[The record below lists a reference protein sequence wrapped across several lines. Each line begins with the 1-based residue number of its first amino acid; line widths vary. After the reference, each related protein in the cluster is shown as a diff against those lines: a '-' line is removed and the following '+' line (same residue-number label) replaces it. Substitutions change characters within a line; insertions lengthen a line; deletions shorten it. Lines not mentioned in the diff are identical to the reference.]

1 MTEINTNAELFA
13 GLRDSNQRVTQW
25 FTEIPAENFFTRQ
38 GEIWSAS
45 DNVDHLI
52 RSHKP
57 ISKALK
63 LPKFT
68 LQAMFGKP
76 ERGSKTYEEICEIYR
91 AEIAKGAQASGRF
104 LPEQQSPVENAE
116 EKKAELL
123 EQWSKA
129 STELVETAGKWNE
142 SDLDGYLLPHPL
154 LGKLTIREM
163 LFFTIYHNL
172 RHASQ
177 EGD

>member
-1 MTEINTNAELFA
+1 MTEINTSTKLFSELEDA
-13 GLRDSNQRVTQW
+13 NQRVAKW
-25 FTEIPAENFFTRQ
+25 FTEIPAEDFFTRQ

-45 DNVDHLI
+45 DNMDHLI
-52 RSHKP
+52 KSHKP

-76 ERGSKTYEEICEIYR
+76 ERQSKSYEEICEIYR

-104 LPEQQSPVENAE
+104 LPEQQSPAKAAE

-129 STELVETAGKWNE
+129 STELVSVAEKWNDSE
-142 SDLDGYLLPHPL
+142 LDGYQLPHPL
-154 LGKLTIREM
+154 IGKLTIREM

>member
-1 MTEINTNAELFA
+1 MIEINNKTELISA
-13 GLRDSNQRVTQW
+13 LKDSNQRVTKW
-25 FTEIPAENFFTRQ
+25 FRGIPTKDFFIRR
-38 GEIWSAS
+38 GEVWSAS

-52 RSHKP
+52 KSHKP
-57 ISKALK
+57 ITKALK

-76 ERGSKTYEEICEIYR
+76 ERQSRPYEEICQIYR
-91 AEIAKGAQASGRF
+91 DEIARGAQASGRY
-104 LPEQQSPVENAE
+104 LPKQENPEYAE
-116 EKKAELL
+116 EKKKELLDQFSKAGAELVSVA
-123 EQWSKA
+123 E
-129 STELVETAGKWNE
+129 KWDE
-142 SDLDGYLLPHPL
+142 DELDGNLLPHPL
-154 LGKLTIREM
+154 IGRLTIREM